1 MHKYQHK
8 VLKILKEQVYTGI
21 DQQSKFSYLS
31 KVIKTTS
38 LNSVKTRIMSDEIL
52 RQDFDGCVTLYKDFV
67 KQSIVDDRQLLGILV
82 SSSNYAS
89 GNKSVKFPPED

>member
-1 MHKYQHK
+1 
-8 VLKILKEQVYTGI
+8 
-21 DQQSKFSYLS
+21 
-31 KVIKTTS
+31 
-38 LNSVKTRIMSDEIL
+38 MSDEIL

-89 GNKSVKFPPED
+89 GNKSVTFAHEDRYYDSSEWYVISKSDN